1 MKKVTALS
9 TGLCLLFVGSG
20 IAFAQD
26 AMAPP
31 KVLVIQRE
39 FLKPGKGGSLHAK
52 TESAFVNAMAAAKW
66 PVHYFGMDS
75 LSGPSRSLFFTGY
88 PSFEAWEKD
97 SLAVQKNA
105 TLSAGIDRA
114 IIADGD
120 LLSAYEQSVT
130 VLREDLSLRS
140 SVEIAHMRYFEI
152 SQLPFV
158 RDIKDWGARKDVY
171 GRIWKDSGHTGQSSN
186 GFTERLAQDGTASS
200 RHQPDEVSR
209 RSRQRVRRFKVHG
222 RQSAD
227 DEKLAERRRPA
238 RVEPDQS
245 LRLQSKE
252 SYQPTADQSRRVLG
266 AQQPRLRQPN
276 RRNSSPARNSAK
288 PEVPGSNS

>member
-9 TGLCLLFVGSG
+9 TGFCLLFVGSG
-20 IAFAQD
+20 IASAQD

-152 SQLPFV
+152 SQFSV
-158 RDIKDWGARKDVY
+158 RSGHEKDWEALVKMYMDGYGKIPEAHWAVFERVY
-171 GRIWKDSGHTGQSSN
+171 
-186 GFTERLAQDGTASS
+186 GTASPGWS
-200 RHQPDEVSR
+200 GSTFLVINPMKSLAEVDSGFGD
-209 RSRQRVRRFKVHG
+209 SKKFMDSM
-222 RQSAD
+222 SAAD
-227 DEKLAERRRPA
+227 KKKLAELTAACIESSQTNLFAFNP
-238 RVEPDQS
+238 
-245 LRLQSKE
+245 KE
-252 SYQPTADQSRRVLG
+252 SYPADEWIK
-266 AQQPRLRQPN
+266 ADPFWKPKAAAT
-276 RRNSSPARNSAK
+276 PAAK
-288 PEVPGSNS
+288 PAQ

>member
-9 TGLCLLFVGSG
+9 TGFCLLFVGSG
-20 IAFAQD
+20 IASAQD

-152 SQLPFV
+152 SQFSV
-158 RDIKDWGARKDVY
+158 RSGHEKDWEALVKMYMDGYGKIPEAHWAVFERVY
-171 GRIWKDSGHTGQSSN
+171 
-186 GFTERLAQDGTASS
+186 GTASPGWS
-200 RHQPDEVSR
+200 GSTFLVINPMKSLAEVDSGFGD
-209 RSRQRVRRFKVHG
+209 SKKFMDG
-222 RQSAD
+222 MSAAD
-227 DEKLAERRRPA
+227 KKKLAELTAACIESSQTNLFAFNP
-238 RVEPDQS
+238 
-245 LRLQSKE
+245 KE
-252 SYQPTADQSRRVLG
+252 SYPAEEWIKADPFWKPKATA
-266 AQQPRLRQPN
+266 A
-276 RRNSSPARNSAK
+276 PAAK
-288 PEVPGSNS
+288 PAQ